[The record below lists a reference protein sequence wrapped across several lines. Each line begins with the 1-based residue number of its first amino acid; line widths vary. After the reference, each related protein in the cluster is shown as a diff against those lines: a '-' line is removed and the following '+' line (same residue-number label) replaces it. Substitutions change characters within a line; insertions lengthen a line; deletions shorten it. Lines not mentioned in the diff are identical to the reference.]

1 MGPHRHKHRLV
12 LRGIQPLR
20 HISEPDLSAKI
31 HPFGDPCG
39 NRTRVTGVRGR
50 CLNRL
55 TNGPWT
61 AFPALLDRSA
71 LRATAVQKGLHTPLW
86 IPRWVSS
93 ATTRRLRPRIRDKV
107 CLRHRMPSKS
117 FHSLCGAFPFRAFYP
132 PVTPL
137 TFWCAIRDSNPGPAD

>member
-1 MGPHRHKHRLV
+1 MGPRCHMHRLNYPYEKSIK
-12 LRGIQPLR
+12 LCTNI
-20 HISEPDLSAKI
+20 EN
-31 HPFGDPCG
+31 GDPCG

-93 ATTRRLRPRIRDKV
+93 ATTRRLQPRIRDKV

-117 FHSLCGAFPFRAFYP
+117 FLYLCGAFPFRAFCP